1 LPKVLVPLIIV
12 GAQGGK
18 VPSVFYLY
26 FGPGG
31 NTGIVVSH
39 GRLLW
44 FTIVYFPARWKW
56 TKPPLWNIIKPM
68 PDYEKHQR
76 EIRALKQELAALL
89 LEQHELEF
97 HARKNIEA
105 EYMAKIGSLEYKAL
119 EFQCKVLRL
128 RRKYE
133 LIAGAVNSLELV
145 ELSHIDMQL
154 LREFSAHNERLSGLM
169 GRMNAA
175 LGRRNALSGEGAAEL
190 RRLYGSLLKKLH
202 PDLNP
207 VQNEA
212 TATLLSHAVHA
223 YRNAALEELR
233 DIDAAT
239 EGRKELMDEPVGS
252 MDRLLKIE
260 ERLREHIGVLRNSVG
275 ALKNSYPCNIMD
287 LLDDEEKLRE
297 RTAVLTGRIGE
308 FRKTCDDLEKRIAE
322 LLGRSAW
329 IS

>member
-1 LPKVLVPLIIV
+1 
-12 GAQGGK
+12 
-18 VPSVFYLY
+18 
-26 FGPGG
+26 
-31 NTGIVVSH
+31 
-39 GRLLW
+39 
-44 FTIVYFPARWKW
+44 
-56 TKPPLWNIIKPM
+56 M

-76 EIRALKQELAALL
+76 EIRALKEELAALL

-105 EYMAKIGSLEYKAL
+105 EYMAKIGSLEHKAL
-119 EFQCKVLRL
+119 ELQCKALRL

-133 LIAGAVNSLELV
+133 LIAGAVNSLELI

-154 LREFSAHNERLSGLM
+154 LREFSAHNERLSESM

-175 LGRRNALSGEGAAEL
+175 LGRREALSGEAAAEL
-190 RRLYGSLLKKLH
+190 RLLYGSLLKKLH

-212 TATLLSHAVHA
+212 TATLLSAAVRA

-233 DIDAAT
+233 DIDAAA
-239 EGRKELMDEPVGS
+239 EGRKELMDAPVGS
-252 MDRLLKIE
+252 MDRLLKTE
-260 ERLREHIGVLRNSVG
+260 KSLRERIGVLRKSIG
-275 ALKNSYPCNIMD
+275 ELKNSYPYNRKD
-287 LLDDEEKLRE
+287 LLDNDAQRGE
-297 RTAVLTGRIGE
+297 RSAALLGQIGE

-329 IS
+329 IA